1 MDAVRGR
8 TLVVGLG
15 NPILG
20 DDGVGWS
27 VADEIE
33 RWLPPDG
40 VVAVERASLGG
51 LSLMERLVGYRR
63 AVIVDALHTGAAPV
77 GTVTC
82 LGIDALL
89 DPGAGH
95 TTSAHD
101 VSLATALAI
110 GRTAGAVLPDVI
122 DVIGVETTPRFA
134 FSETLSPDV
143 AAAVPR
149 AAATVFECLSHH
161 CGTEMS
167 PVLRQEAT
175 SHGIP

>member
-1 MDAVRGR
+1 MDVVRGR

-27 VADEIE
+27 VADEVE
-33 RWLPPDG
+33 RWLPPG
-40 VVAVERASLGG
+40 GAVAIERASLGG
-51 LSLMERLVGYRR
+51 LSLMERLVGYDR

-77 GTVTC
+77 GTVTR
-82 LGIDALL
+82 LGIDALP

-95 TTSAHD
+95 TTSVHD

-110 GRTAGAVLPDVI
+110 GRTLGAAVPDEI
-122 DVIGVETTPRFA
+122 DVVGVETAPQFE
-134 FSETLSPDV
+134 FSQTLSPAV
-143 AAAVPR
+143 AAAVPT
-149 AAATVFECLSHH
+149 AVATVFECLPHGCVS
-161 CGTEMS
+161 EMS
-167 PVLRQEAT
+167 PVLRQEAR

>member
-1 MDAVRGR
+1 MDALRGR

-20 DDGVGWS
+20 DDGVGWR
-27 VADEIE
+27 VADEVE
-33 RWLPPDG
+33 RRLPPDG
-40 VVAVERASLGG
+40 AVAIERASLGG
-51 LSLMERLVGYRR
+51 LSLMERLVGYGR
-63 AVIVDALHTGAAPV
+63 AVIVDALHTGAVPV
-77 GTVTC
+77 GTVTRVA
-82 LGIDALL
+82 IDALP

-110 GRTAGAVLPDVI
+110 GRTLGAAVPDVI
-122 DVIGVETTPRFA
+122 DVVGVETAPRFE
-134 FSETLSPDV
+134 FSERLSPAV

-149 AAATVFECLSHH
+149 AATTVFECLSHR
-161 CGTEMS
+161 CVTETS